1 MSFVRFYK
9 DLQAIAGARSD
20 DLRTSGVAS
29 GPSFGGHGALAGEL
43 LIEDNAQVG
52 HLVLIGLRVNGLG
65 LLVWAWWR
73 WSPKLFF
80 NDGLGLMMEMDPKA
94 PLLLLLC

>member
-52 HLVLIGLRVNGLG
+52 HLVLIGLRVNGL
-65 LLVWAWWR
+65 
-73 WSPKLFF
+73 
-80 NDGLGLMMEMDPKA
+80 MMEMEPKA

>member
-9 DLQAIAGARSD
+9 DLQAIVGARSD
-20 DLRTSGVAS
+20 DLRTSGVAG
-29 GPSFGGHGALAGEL
+29 GPCSDGHGALAGEL

-73 WSPKLFF
+73 WNPKLFLMM
-80 NDGLGLMMEMDPKA
+80 DLGL
-94 PLLLLLC
+94 